1 MAVKVPISVKS
12 RLSTVRLQRRLWPIF
27 ILPHLGYTAEI
38 SATWH
43 PKFIGDVVRGGVNIY
58 CPLPYCVTQEIFHTG
73 QCSPLSMKTDSFERY
88 RWGRQRTLLSLTKNS
103 KRKIKFLLV
112 DSEHIGV

>member
-1 MAVKVPISVKS
+1 MQYACNAGYV
-12 RLSTVRLQRRLWPIF
+12 QF
-27 ILPHLGYTAEI
+27 FLPHLSYTAAI

-43 PKFIGDVVRGGVNIY
+43 PKFIGDVVMGGVNIY

-88 RWGRQRTLLSLTKNS
+88 RWGRQRTLLSLK
-103 KRKIKFLLV
+103 KKLDKKDKIFVSRQRTHRCLKMYLIV
-112 DSEHIGV
+112 IT